1 METIRI
7 EHRIGVRATAERLW
21 DVLTD
26 FGGWERWNPHEVKV
40 QGALGM
46 ARRSA

>member
-26 FGGWERWNPHEVKV
+26 FPGWAPW
-40 QGALGM
+40 AM
-46 ARRSA
+46 ARRST